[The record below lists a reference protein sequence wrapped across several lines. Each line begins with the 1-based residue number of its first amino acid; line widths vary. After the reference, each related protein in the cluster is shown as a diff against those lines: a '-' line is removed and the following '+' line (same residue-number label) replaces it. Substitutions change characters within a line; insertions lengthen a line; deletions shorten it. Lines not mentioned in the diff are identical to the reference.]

1 MKKNRQVEKK
11 DFDKM
16 KHEEYLESE
25 KVKFTTNNE
34 ESSMII
40 DDDEVAD
47 ETESRPASMMR
58 NNYAT
63 PQSYSSRPYSALL

>member
-1 MKKNRQVEKK
+1 MNP
-11 DFDKM
+11 
-16 KHEEYLESE
+16 EEYLESE

-47 ETESRPASMMR
+47 ETESRPASSR
-58 NNYAT
+58 QNNYAT
-63 PQSYSSRPYSALL
+63 PQSYSSRPHSPLML